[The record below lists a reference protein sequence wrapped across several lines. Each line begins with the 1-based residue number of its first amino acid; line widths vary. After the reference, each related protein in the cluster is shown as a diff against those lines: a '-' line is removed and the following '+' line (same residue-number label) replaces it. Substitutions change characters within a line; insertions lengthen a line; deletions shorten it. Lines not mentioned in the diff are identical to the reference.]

1 MLHRMSAFSSLA
13 GSTVAGS
20 WPMARVMAGMS
31 AMPVGHAIDLASL
44 FPTAGVR
51 HDSLT
56 AETRRHLGGCFTA
69 IETAL
74 RVALD
79 QAPDIADALAS
90 TSGPLCWPIICAQPT
105 LLSPALLAHMQLR
118 AGVSLMLRQFG
129 RTDTELGEAAEDG
142 PHSQDAVFAEAFAIL
157 ALAEG
162 RWMARGGED
171 QAMRP
176 DVPAEFFAEMV
187 WTTSACLAA
196 AARRAAPD
204 RADRM
209 LAAFERTGQALLA
222 DHDEGVSPLVAAEEL
237 VRQMGAQADASAS
250 LGAALSGRRF
260 LLFAALA
267 ARRQRLGIV
276 QVIDILVM
284 APLTQLAGL
293 CRALGGTDTDYRQ
306 LLLALRPVRPWLTD
320 SFVIAEAERYQGVSE
335 DEADG
340 IISGLR
346 TPAAFRAKL
355 DHLMCVMAA

>member
-1 MLHRMSAFSSLA
+1 MLFRMSAYSPHA
-13 GSTVAGS
+13 GSTVADS

-31 AMPVGHAIDLASL
+31 AMPVGHAIDLAFF
-44 FPTAGVR
+44 FPAAGGR
-51 HDSLT
+51 HDSLI
-56 AETRRHLGGCFTA
+56 AETRRHLGGCITA

-79 QAPDIADALAS
+79 QMPDMADALAAA
-90 TSGPLCWPIICAQPT
+90 SGPLCWPTICAQPT

-129 RTDTELGEAAEDG
+129 LTDAELAEAAEDG
-142 PHSQDAVFAEAFAIL
+142 ALADDAIFAEGFAAL

-171 QAMRP
+171 QPMRA

-196 AARRAAPD
+196 AARRVAPD

-209 LAAFERTGQALLA
+209 LAAFEKAGRQLLA
-222 DHDEGVSPLVAAEEL
+222 AYDEGVSPLAVTEEL
-237 VRQMGAQADASAS
+237 VWQMESAEEAD
-250 LGAALSGRRF
+250 LLAAVLNERRF

-267 ARRQRLGIV
+267 ARRERLTII
-276 QVIDILVM
+276 QIIDILVM
-284 APLTQLAGL
+284 APLTQLAAL
-293 CRALGGTDTDYRQ
+293 CRALGGSDIQYRH

-320 SFVIAEAERYQGVSE
+320 SLVIAEAERYQGVG
-335 DEADG
+335 EAEAEG
-340 IISGLR
+340 IMDALR
-346 TPAAFRAKL
+346 TPASFRAKL
-355 DHLMCVMAA
+355 DHLIGVMAA